1 MDLRT
6 KRAQLEKGCS
16 TDHSVI
22 GLPGDCSGSFECKF
36 VDFECAA
43 PAAFWQKAP
52 RCLGPTPWQILVCH
66 SRGRNHW
73 VRGFLGKVWQKDFL
87 ADANLLKT
95 AILGT
100 IW

>member
-36 VDFECAA
+36 VEFECAA
-43 PAAFWQKAP
+43 PSCLLAESTLV
-52 RCLGPTPWQILVCH
+52 LGPHTLANSCV
-66 SRGRNHW
+66 SFSG
-73 VRGFLGKVWQKDFL
+73 GKSLGEGVPRKSL
-87 ADANLLKT
+87 ADRFYC
-95 AILGT
+95 
-100 IW
+100 

>member
-36 VDFECAA
+36 VEFECAA
-43 PAAFWQKAP
+43 PSCLLAESTLV
-52 RCLGPTPWQILVCH
+52 LGPHTLANSCV
-66 SRGRNHW
+66 SFSGGNHW